1 MWLCKSSPSGGQT
14 CFRCSLPR
22 APPLPVTRGEE
33 AMKRAVCRGG
43 TDNRLTGMVVVWQS
57 LGLLSGPLCQA
68 SGAHPPGGVDENK
81 NGGTRHRIASYR
93 ALRRVTTHRSP
104 KNQSNKKIPTFEN
117 LTGFQTNKIECADP
131 HAPRDTPPVT
141 LARIV
146 WKYNS
151 RGTHVHLMQR
161 TRADFSPQ
169 LVQFSSFIW
178 NQRLRRICARR
189 WR

>member
-1 MWLCKSSPSGGQT
+1 M
-14 CFRCSLPR
+14 
-22 APPLPVTRGEE
+22 
-33 AMKRAVCRGG
+33 
-43 TDNRLTGMVVVWQS
+43 TGMVVVWQS

-68 SGAHPPGGVDENK
+68 SGAHPPGGGDENK

-104 KNQSNKKIPTFEN
+104 KNHSNKKIKTFEF

-161 TRADFSPQ
+161 TRADFSPH
-169 LVQFSSFIW
+169 LFSFLLLFGTNGCAACARDGGDNSL
-178 NQRLRRICARR
+178 RLTCARR
-189 WR
+189 RGHGAVN